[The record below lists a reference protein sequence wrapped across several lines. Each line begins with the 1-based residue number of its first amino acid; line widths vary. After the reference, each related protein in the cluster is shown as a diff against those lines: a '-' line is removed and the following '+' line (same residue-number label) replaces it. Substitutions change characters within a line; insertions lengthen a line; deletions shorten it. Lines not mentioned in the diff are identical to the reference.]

1 MTDRERIIKY
11 EDIEPNLNTG
21 DIINCVHKDFLWA
34 LIGHSACVYRD
45 PLTNMLFWF
54 ESTSR
59 NNVSGISGVQMNPMG
74 LILNNYPGKVYV
86 RQLEKLA
93 GFEQTGFPSEFIE
106 KYRES
111 SYPNYRTRQGRWKLI
126 LSVLDIPLF
135 GKDIAE
141 YDGTDKGIFC
151 TELVVMFL
159 RWLGIM
165 YPEGLCAY
173 EFEPDD
179 FRRHKID
186 NCLMPKCFY
195 QAEIRIK

>member
-1 MTDRERIIKY
+1 MNERIIKY
-11 EDIEPNLNTG
+11 EDIQDKLQTG
-21 DIINCVHKDFLWA
+21 DIINCEHKSLFWR
-34 LIGHSACVYRD
+34 LIGHTAVCYRD
-45 PLTNMLFWF
+45 PLTDMLFWF

-74 LILNNYPGKVYV
+74 LILNNYPGKVYI
-86 RQLEKLA
+86 RQLQTLS
-93 GFEQTGFPSEFIE
+93 GFEQQGAPSEFIE

-111 SYPNYRTRQGRWKLI
+111 SYPNYHTRQGRWKLI
-126 LSVLDIPLF
+126 MSALDIPFF

-141 YDGTDKGIFC
+141 YNGTEKGIFC

-159 RWLGIM
+159 RHLGIM
-165 YPEGLCAY
+165 HPKGIAAQ

-179 FRRHKID
+179 FRKNKID
-186 NCLMPKCFY
+186 TYLTSKCYY